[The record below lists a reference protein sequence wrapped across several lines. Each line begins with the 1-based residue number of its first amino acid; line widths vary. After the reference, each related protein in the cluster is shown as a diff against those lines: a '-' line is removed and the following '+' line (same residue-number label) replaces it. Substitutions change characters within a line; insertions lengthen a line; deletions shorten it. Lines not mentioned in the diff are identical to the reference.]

1 MTQHYIRK
9 KKRSAA
15 ELLKRQM
22 AANNLA
28 NNALNNNN
36 IPQCFAALV
45 DTLRCPITRE
55 IMRDPV
61 ILVFSGRSY
70 ERAAIA
76 DHLRNSGADP
86 ETGNVIPDPEQ
97 QRLIDNPALAGLIR
111 SVLESLRPTLFPV
124 GNMGAGPVEDE
135 A

>member
-9 KKRSAA
+9 KQRSAA

-22 AANNLA
+22 AANNFA
-28 NNALNNNN
+28 NNALNNNFN
-36 IPQCFAALV
+36 QQFAALV

-76 DHLRNSGADP
+76 DYLNDFGADP

-97 QRLIDNPALAGLIR
+97 QRLINNPALAELIR
-111 SVLESLRPTLFPV
+111 SVLESFQPTPFPV